1 MSNVWVDSEQE
12 RKIQELLDAKYQL
25 IYVITHEEDR
35 LQEMLCEASHELS
48 IPLYTWSFTSGMVRI
63 EGNRPAPNAS
73 IECRQDPVGLID
85 AIRQKH
91 GEAMFLLKDFHVFI
105 NGDRGFETIRALRD
119 FFFSRESWE
128 KSIIISSPVLRLPT
142 ELEKHAEVVEI
153 SLPGDKQIGDY
164 LDDLHK
170 TLATQRGEVAGE
182 LPEKE
187 RLIGALKGLTK
198 TEIEA
203 VSAKSIT
210 VHDRLDYDTFIE
222 EKRQILKKQGTLD
235 YYTTN
240 ETLDNVGGLGN
251 LKKWLSRMQASF
263 LPGAA
268 DFGVDPPRG
277 VLLLGLPGTGK
288 SLTAKATAN
297 VLGLPLIQ
305 FDLSKVMGS
314 LYGQSEANMRNAIR
328 IIEAV
333 APAVVMIDEIEKV
346 LSGTESSGRTDGGTT
361 DHLMGMML
369 NWMQEREKPI
379 FFVGTANSLNNLP
392 DHLIRAGRF
401 DAVFFVDLPAPHER
415 AEIIKIH
422 LRKRGRNPEKFDIDE
437 IVRATDGFSG
447 AEIEQA
453 VKEAIR
459 TAWFETRGEKD
470 VTTEM
475 LVREASKIVPLST
488 SKADE
493 LQAIRQAARE
503 SRILPASEIEE
514 NVISFGG
521 SKSAAKVTRR
531 RVTTPPLFNN

>member
-1 MSNVWVDSEQE
+1 MSNVWVDVEQE
-12 RKIQELLDAKYQL
+12 RQLQELLDAKYQM
-25 IYVITHEEDR
+25 IYVVTHEEDR
-35 LQEMLCEASHELS
+35 LQDMLCEASRELS
-48 IPLYTWSFTSGMVRI
+48 IPLYVWSFTSGMVKM

-73 IECRQDPVGLID
+73 VEARHDPVGLIE

-153 SLPGDKQIGDY
+153 QLPGDQQIGDY

-203 VSAKSIT
+203 VAAKSIT

-222 EKRQILKKQGTLD
+222 EKRQILKKSGMLD

-251 LKKWLSRMQASF
+251 LKKWLSRMQAS
-263 LPGAA
+263 LIPGAS

-369 NWMQEREKPI
+369 NWMQERKKPI
-379 FFVGTANSLNNLP
+379 FFVGTANSLRNLP

-401 DAVFFVDLPAPHER
+401 DAVFFVDLPTPKER
-415 AEIIKIH
+415 AEIISIH
-422 LRKRGRNPEKFDIDE
+422 LRKRGRNPEMFDIDE

-447 AEIEQA
+447 AEIEQV

-459 TAWFETRGEKD
+459 TAWFEGRGEYD
-470 VTTEM
+470 VTTEL
-475 LVREASKIVPLST
+475 LVKEAAKVVPLST

-493 LQAIRQAARE
+493 LQAIRAAAQE
-503 SRILPASEIEE
+503 SRILPAGEVEE
-514 NVISFGG
+514 NVISFNGVKPIKAG
-521 SKSAAKVTRR
+521 RR
-531 RVTTPPLFNN
+531 RAVNTQLFNS